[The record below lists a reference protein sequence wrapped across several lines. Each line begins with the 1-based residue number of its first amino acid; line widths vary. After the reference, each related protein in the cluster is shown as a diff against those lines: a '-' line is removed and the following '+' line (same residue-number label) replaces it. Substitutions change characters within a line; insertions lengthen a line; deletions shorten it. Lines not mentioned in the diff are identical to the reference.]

1 MAKTWILVAHEA
13 GARVFENR
21 GPGKGLEL
29 LETPRGGGASTELC
43 TLCRCG
49 GSKNKPF
56 CDGTHWHNKFID
68 GKN

>member
-29 LETPRGGGASTELC
+29 VEHLGEVIAV
-43 TLCRCG
+43 
-49 GSKNKPF
+49 
-56 CDGTHWHNKFID
+56 
-68 GKN
+68 